1 MTYLIEYHNG
11 LGWCAVGHRSSLDQA
26 EAEVALRSRLWH
38 ADSSAFRITV
48 RMF

>member
-26 EAEVALRSRLWH
+26 STYFFELLNRK
-38 ADSSAFRITV
+38 DI
-48 RMF
+48 